1 MVLKFK
7 KLSSTKRR
15 MRKPRKFFK
24 RKSRYITN
32 VRNSVSRPQ
41 KLIVKLPYFTS
52 GQLQSAVGAYSYQ
65 IFNLNSIYD
74 PDRSGI
80 GHQPLGRDQ
89 WVPFYSRYR
98 VFKVDYV
105 ITLTNVDPAQAADCV
120 VLNANGIPLLTD
132 DSVYE
137 QPGSFY
143 ASLAPRDGGASRKV
157 IKGSVY
163 LPRLNGLTGTQ
174 YKSDE
179 NTQSTQGASP
189 IEVLTQSIAVSP
201 VITGAEVNVCY
212 SVKYIYHVEMFDP
225 VNLLIS

>member
-1 MVLKFK
+1 MVLKSK
-7 KLSSTKRR
+7 KPMGTKRR

-24 RKSRYITN
+24 RKPNYTTT

-52 GQLQSAVGAYSYQ
+52 GQLASSVGAYSYQ

-74 PDRSGI
+74 PDRSGV

-89 WVPFYSRYR
+89 WVPFYNRYR

-105 ITLTNVDPAQAADCV
+105 ITLTNADPAQPADCV
-120 VLNANGIPLLTD
+120 VLNANGVPLLTD
-132 DSVYE
+132 DSVFE

-163 LPRLNGLTGTQ
+163 LPRLNGLTGAQ
-174 YKSDE
+174 YKADE
-179 NTQSTQGASP
+179 NMQSTQGTNP
-189 IEVLTQSIAVSP
+189 VEILTQSIVVAP
-201 VITGAEVNVCY
+201 VITGSEVNVCY

-225 VNLLIS
+225 NNLLQS